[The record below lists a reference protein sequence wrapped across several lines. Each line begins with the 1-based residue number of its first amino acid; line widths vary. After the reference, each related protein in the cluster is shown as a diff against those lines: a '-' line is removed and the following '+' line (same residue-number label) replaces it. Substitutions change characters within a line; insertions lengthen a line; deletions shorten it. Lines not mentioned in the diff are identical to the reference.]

1 MNSVKHTT
9 KAYVA
14 EGALSEVVVKVIDES
29 VIDLLEAL
37 GFSPAP
43 DKGQRALSLTTPN
56 QSAKIKVFEKLRDE
70 GVCFSAGPDWCPADV
85 FEFLRDN
92 NLLTGPYRKIAWRGP
107 GEPEIFENC

>member
-1 MNSVKHTT
+1 MNSVKHAT

-14 EGALSEVVVKVIDES
+14 EGALSEVVVKVLDES
-29 VIDLLEAL
+29 VINLLVTL

-43 DKGQRALSLTTPN
+43 DKGQRALSLKTPS
-56 QSAKIKVFEKLRDE
+56 QSAKIEVFEKLRDE
-70 GVCFSAGPDWCPADV
+70 GVCFSAGLGWCPADV

-107 GEPEIFENC
+107 GEPEIIENC